1 VSFTDNG
8 KQRYDFVMAV
18 IHISE
23 SEAALNFA
31 ALMDH
36 VRAGGE
42 VVIDRDASAVAV
54 VRPAIP
60 TPRRL
65 SESLRLAKAHASTV
79 TLDDD
84 FGRDLT
90 DVIHSHRE
98 AINSEW
104 E

>member
-1 VSFTDNG
+1 
-8 KQRYDFVMAV
+8 MAV

-23 SEAALNFA
+23 AEAALSFA
-31 ALMDH
+31 ALMNH

-42 VVIDRDASAVAV
+42 VVIDRDASAVAI

-65 SESLRLAKAHASTV
+65 SDSLKLAKAHASTV
-79 TLDDD
+79 TLDGD

-90 DVIHSHRE
+90 E
-98 AINSEW
+98 AYTANAAMNQELAT
-104 E
+104 EFNHLDQEGF

>member
-1 VSFTDNG
+1 
-8 KQRYDFVMAV
+8 MAV

-42 VVIDRDASAVAV
+42 VVIDRDASAIAI

-60 TPRRL
+60 APRRL

-90 DVIHSHRE
+90 E
-98 AINSEW
+98 AYTANTAMNLELAIEFKHVNQEGN
-104 E
+104 